1 MSSVKNRFISRYIIL
16 ILLLIISIVLICFGF
31 IKKEYINVKYSEDN
45 SINYK
50 VYLHKNNYFNT
61 PYLEENRTYIAN
73 LINYIDIDFRYNLKL
88 SEKLNGNY
96 KYSIMAKVKA
106 NKTNGE
112 QGYYWSKDYVLV
124 PSKVININNNDV
136 VNINENVKVDY
147 NKYNEI
153 LNSFKK
159 EYSIQTEGL
168 LDVVLNV
175 QSTGTGEVFTEPI
188 DITSNLSLN
197 VPLLEKAVEANISKN
212 AKSHNNTITMID
224 RTYAKY
230 HLIAGISGILLFMI
244 ALILFVNTMYK
255 KKRFNEENIFDVTL
269 NKILASH
276 DSIIANVSTLPD
288 INDMKLIEVTT
299 FNELIDVYNEV
310 RMPINYYKDDDGEE
324 ATFLIVN
331 DNMAWRFVLDK
342 SNLENHV
349 DYKNE
354 NTIPLEDKKVNEVE
368 KNIPN
373 IEIVDDNDDNSSLEE
388 NEEDESIEDNKEEV
402 SVNTENDSN
411 VLKDDLKNTSK
422 FKFTMDLE
430 KTLNNLNVFNKTKG
444 HGDEEK

>member
-1 MSSVKNRFISRYIIL
+1 MSSVKNRFVSRYIIL

-31 IKKEYINVKYSEDN
+31 IKKEFINVKYSEDN

-61 PYLEENRTYIAN
+61 PYLDENRTYIAN
-73 LINYIDIDFRYNLKL
+73 LINYIDIKFNYNLKL
-88 SEKLNGNY
+88 SEKINGNY
-96 KYSIMAKVKA
+96 KYSVMAKVKA

-124 PSKVININNNDV
+124 PSKMININNNDV
-136 VNINENVKVDY
+136 VSISENVKVDY

-168 LDVVLNV
+168 LDIVLNV
-175 QSTGTGEVFTEPI
+175 QSTGTGKVFTEPI
-188 DITSNLSLN
+188 DITSDLSLN
-197 VPLLEKAVEANISKN
+197 VPLLEKAVEANINKN
-212 AKSHNNTITMID
+212 AKSHNNTITMVD
-224 RTYAKY
+224 RTYSKY
-230 HLIAGISGILLFMI
+230 HLISGVSGIILLLI
-244 ALILFVNTMYK
+244 AIILFINTMYK
-255 KKRFNEENIFDVTL
+255 KKKFVEENIFDVTL

-276 DSIIANVSTLPD
+276 DSIIANVSTLPE

-310 RMPINYYKDDDGEE
+310 RMPINYYKDDNGEE

-331 DNMAWRFVLDK
+331 DNMAWRFILDK
-342 SNLENHV
+342 TNLEHHI

-354 NTIPLEDKKVNEVE
+354 NNIPLEDHKVKEIEENV
-368 KNIPN
+368 PN
-373 IEIVDDNDDNSSLEE
+373 IEIVDEDDTSVEE
-388 NEEDESIEDNKEEV
+388 KTEVEDKKEEV
-402 SVNTENDSN
+402 SVNAENDSN
-411 VLKDDLKNTSK
+411 VLQNDLKNTSK

-430 KTLNNLNVFNKTKG
+430 KTLNNLNLFNKTKD

>member
-16 ILLLIISIVLICFGF
+16 ILLLIFSIVLICFGF

-50 VYLHKNNYFNT
+50 VYLHKNSYFNT

-124 PSKVININNNDV
+124 PSKIININNNDV
-136 VNINENVKVDY
+136 VSINENVKVDY

-188 DITSNLSLN
+188 DITSDLSLN

-224 RTYAKY
+224 ITYAKY
-230 HLIAGISGILLFMI
+230 HLIAGVSGIILFI
-244 ALILFVNTMYK
+244 VALILFVNTMYK

-276 DSIIANVSTLPD
+276 DSIIANVSTLPE

-310 RMPINYYKDDDGEE
+310 RMPINYYKDDNGEE

-331 DNMAWRFVLDK
+331 DNMAWRFILDK
-342 SNLENHV
+342 SNLENHI
-349 DYKNE
+349 DYKHE
-354 NTIPLEDKKVNEVE
+354 NNIPLDDKKVNEVE
-368 KNIPN
+368 DNVPN
-373 IEIVDDNDDNSSLEE
+373 IEIVDDDDDNSSLEE
-388 NEEDESIEDNKEEV
+388 NKEDESIEDNKEEI
-402 SVNTENDSN
+402 SVDTENDTD
-411 VLKDDLKNTSK
+411 VFKDDLKNTAK

-430 KTLNNLNVFNKTKG
+430 KTLNNLNVFNKTKD